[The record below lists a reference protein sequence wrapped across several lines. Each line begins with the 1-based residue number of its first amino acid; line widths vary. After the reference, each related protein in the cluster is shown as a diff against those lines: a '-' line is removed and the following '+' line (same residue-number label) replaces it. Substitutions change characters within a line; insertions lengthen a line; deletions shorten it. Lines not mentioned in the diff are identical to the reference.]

1 MKPRHILRADELVT
15 RIEVARA
22 IGPVALLVLRLPEFA
37 EIAWRD
43 GKRAAR
49 RLEQATS
56 AAFAAAAARVV
67 RDGDLLAHDSGKD
80 WFAVLMLARAREH
93 GSAQM
98 IDARSA
104 LERIATTIS
113 LETGRRMECGW
124 WPIETGGELEPLDV
138 VLEHA
143 LERGAREREHY
154 EFLAAVGHE
163 LRTPLTSIRGYIETL
178 LDDEVD
184 AATARRFLQTAR
196 NEALRLGR
204 LVDGILDFSFLDL
217 RAGTRTA
224 TEVRS
229 AVRAAIDALDP
240 VAREAGV
247 LLETAIDDEYDAR
260 IAGDACMHVLLNL
273 LENGIKYARRDGI
286 VRASIERQ
294 DPYLCIHIDDD
305 GPGVPESERSNI
317 FNLGE
322 RASAPARTRGKGI
335 GLAIVRTIV
344 ERAGGKVRVVDSPLG
359 GARFVVELPSI
370 QAEMQPVLS

>member
-1 MKPRHILRADELVT
+1 M
-15 RIEVARA
+15 
-22 IGPVALLVLRLPEFA
+22 
-37 EIAWRD
+37 
-43 GKRAAR
+43 
-49 RLEQATS
+49 
-56 AAFAAAAARVV
+56 
-67 RDGDLLAHDSGKD
+67 
-80 WFAVLMLARAREH
+80 
-93 GSAQM
+93 
-98 IDARSA
+98 
-104 LERIATTIS
+104 
-113 LETGRRMECGW
+113 
-124 WPIETGGELEPLDV
+124 
-138 VLEHA
+138 
-143 LERGAREREHY
+143 
-154 EFLAAVGHE
+154 
-163 LRTPLTSIRGYIETL
+163 
-178 LDDEVD
+178 
-184 AATARRFLQTAR
+184 
-196 NEALRLGR
+196 
-204 LVDGILDFSFLDL
+204 
-217 RAGTRTA
+217 
-224 TEVRS
+224 
-229 AVRAAIDALDP
+229 RAAIDALDP